1 MAKKKFRSGVL
12 PRSLSLAK
20 MTLGGALK
28 TGWEKVRSTGLDEL
42 TKSDRMR
49 TFIKSQAAHLTQEL
63 GELKG
68 SFMKVGQVLSFYGEQ
83 FLPAEFTEIL
93 KTLQVKAS
101 PLDWATMEK
110 IYRESLGDKK
120 WAQLIVEQEP
130 VGAASLGQVH
140 SAVVKATGKKLAL
153 KAQYPGIGKAI
164 DSDLRMLRWLLKA
177 GNWIPFTPGLDRVF
191 EEARRVLHQEVD
203 YRQEFALTQ
212 RYHDLFSTDP
222 RFIVPQPIAEFSSDT
237 VLATT
242 FEEGLPFDNEQ
253 VIGLSQARRDRLGA
267 LFFELFLKEVFQFH
281 FLQTDPHFGNFRV
294 RLDPA
299 GVDDQIVCLDFGA
312 ALPLSADFVSKY
324 GRLLRSLLNNERAV
338 TRSVLIELGFLAEK
352 ADQAHSDRL
361 FDLCRIFM
369 EPVIDS
375 QEYDWGKSNLAV
387 RTLSESRHFIFQPN
401 IQLPPVEM
409 ISLNRKAGG
418 IYILMSKLGAR
429 FNARKLLDAYLTTT
443 S

>member
-12 PRSLSLAK
+12 PRSFSLAK
-20 MTLGGALK
+20 ITLSGALK
-28 TGWEKVRSTGLDEL
+28 TSWEKVRSTGLDEL
-42 TKSDRMR
+42 AKSDRMR
-49 TFIKSQAAHLTQEL
+49 AFLKTQAAHLTQEL

-110 IYRESLGDKK
+110 IYKDSLGEKK
-120 WAQLIVEQEP
+120 WKLLDVAPEP

-140 SAVVKATGKKLAL
+140 AAVVKTTGQKIAL

-164 DSDLRMLRWLLKA
+164 DSDLRILRWMLKA
-177 GNWIPFTPGLDRVF
+177 GNWIPFTPGLERVF

-203 YRQEFALTQ
+203 YRQEFELTQ
-212 RYHDLFSTDP
+212 RYYDLFASDPRFVIPRPVAEFSTDT
-222 RFIVPQPIAEFSSDT
+222 IIATS
-237 VLATT
+237 
-242 FEEGLPFDNEQ
+242 FEEGLALDSEQ
-253 VIGLSQARRDRLGA
+253 VLGLSQERRDRLGT
-267 LFFELFLKEVFQFH
+267 LFFELFLKEVFTFN

-294 RLDPA
+294 RLDAA
-299 GVDDQIVCLDFGA
+299 GLADQIVCFDFGA
-312 ALPLSADFVSKY
+312 ALPLSKSFVSIY
-324 GRLLRSLLNNERAV
+324 RRLLLALLANQREV
-338 TRSVLIELGFLAEK
+338 TRSVLIELGFLAEQ

-369 EPVIDS
+369 EPVLSHDK
-375 QEYDWGKSNLAV
+375 YDWGKSNLAS
-387 RTLSESRHFIFQPN
+387 RTLAESRHFIFQPN

-429 FNARKLLDAYLTTT
+429 FDARTLLDSYLTTT
-443 S
+443 E